1 MELAIVAVFV
11 VLAGAFWYWNRD
23 TKTLDINQDGKIDSA
38 DVAKQLALNEAV
50 TAVEKERDEFKNS
63 LVTAQAAAQQ
73 AATAAGQSNA
83 NTTSNITAFA
93 AAMQVSTIRR
103 GVSAVARSR

>member
-38 DVAKQLALNEAV
+38 DVTAAVANVKQGVKRTATRAK
-50 TAVEKERDEFKNS
+50 
-63 LVTAQAAAQQ
+63 AQVKKTVARAAARKP
-73 AATAAGQSNA
+73 AVKRPTAKK
-83 NTTSNITAFA
+83 T
-93 AAMQVSTIRR
+93 VSK
-103 GVSAVARSR
+103 